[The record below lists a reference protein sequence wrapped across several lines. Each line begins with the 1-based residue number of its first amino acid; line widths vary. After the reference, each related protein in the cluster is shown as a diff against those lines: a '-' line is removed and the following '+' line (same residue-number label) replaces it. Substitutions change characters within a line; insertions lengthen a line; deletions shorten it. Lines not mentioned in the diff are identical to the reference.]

1 MIRRTAAPAVLL
13 LAVGLALTGCSDSGD
28 DAGKGDATPTKDPTA
43 AAVAV
48 AKEYQEAAN
57 RLDWRRACELSTK
70 ALRRGTVDQCAARN
84 IGPETATPSAPASES
99 PTATFSPP
107 TYADGS
113 TPEPIESTSASGPE
127 RAETGPVVVQGDP
140 VKVPA
145 SEDHPAGYGVL
156 VTYTV
161 TWPDSTSTARRALR
175 LVAEGDAWRVDQRED
190 VQDGDMGRGDP
201 VTAALSEG

>member
-13 LAVGLALTGCSDSGD
+13 AAGLALTGCSDNGD
-28 DAGKGDATPTKDPTA
+28 DAGKDDATPTKDPTA

-84 IGPETATPSAPASES
+84 VGPETATPSAPASES

-113 TPEPIESTSASGPE
+113 TPEPIESMSASGPE
-127 RAETGPVVVQGDP
+127 RAETGAVAVQGDP

-161 TWPDSTSTARRALR
+161 TWPDDTSTDRRALR
-175 LVAEGDAWRVDQRED
+175 LVAEGDTWRVDQHED
-190 VQDGDMGRGDP
+190 VQDGDMGHGDP